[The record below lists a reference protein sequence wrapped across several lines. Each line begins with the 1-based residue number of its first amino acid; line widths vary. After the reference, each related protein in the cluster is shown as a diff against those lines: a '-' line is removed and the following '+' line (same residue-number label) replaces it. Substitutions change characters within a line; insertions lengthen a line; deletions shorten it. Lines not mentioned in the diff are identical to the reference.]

1 MLRLLP
7 LLVCGCTV
15 LGPMP
20 AMTGVPMTPS
30 ERPGVELQAAAL
42 PGYYLSTT
50 VQERPEA
57 DQVPQLLAL
66 LEPDDL
72 IGVPGV
78 FAGARYAG
86 ESSSG
91 GALEPLLGYRTPLD
105 DDKRFSLA
113 AVGFFSYASQEVN
126 EASFSAWRGGVDA
139 GVDARVTGVSSYAE
153 LHGNLGLVL
162 TGLDAS
168 GRYCVDS
175 ERQYGIDCP
184 DAPNQPLTRAA
195 VSGLFPSGHVG
206 ASLELARHL
215 QSAFHGVRLGV
226 DLAGGLL
233 PTVVA
238 GDQRGMKLYGAAG
251 LSLTVGVGA
260 SD

>member
-1 MLRLLP
+1 
-7 LLVCGCTV
+7 
-15 LGPMP
+15 
-20 AMTGVPMTPS
+20 
-30 ERPGVELQAAAL
+30 
-42 PGYYLSTT
+42 
-50 VQERPEA
+50 
-57 DQVPQLLAL
+57 LAL